1 LKPSDI
7 ASTCE
12 AKFDLTTK
20 LENEFK
26 DQINDE
32 KSMNLADI
40 S

>member
-1 LKPSDI
+1 LKPFDI
-7 ASTCE
+7 ASKCE
-12 AKFDLTTK
+12 PEFDLTTK
-20 LENEFK
+20 LGNEFQ

>member
-1 LKPSDI
+1 LKPSKV

-20 LENEFK
+20 LENEF
-26 DQINDE
+26 QEQVNNE
-32 KSMNLADI
+32 KSMNLANI

>member
-12 AKFDLTTK
+12 VEFDLTTK
-20 LENEFK
+20 LENEFQ
-26 DQINDE
+26 DQVNDE
-32 KSMNLADI
+32 KSMNLVDI